1 MIKLKFSRGLA
12 ALTFTVV
19 STLSLHAEFLYKD
32 DVVKNPKFTQ
42 QIELIGA
49 ELKAKT
55 GISLYLVMLR
65 DLDNNESIS
74 DFEKRLSAE
83 SNGSAVIITFV
94 ELKKEVD
101 ILARPTSLYNN
112 FDKAQVL
119 SPNATFIGAVVSTI
133 MFARTFDDA
142 KELLSNSGGTILPIL
157 AERAKGNDIV
167 SKYSVGMY
175 NGYSDV
181 AEQIAASKG
190 VTLSSSAGTGSQ
202 TFIDILRLVFYSIIL
217 YALYVY
223 IRGRFFK
230 KRETKSE

>member
-12 ALTFTVV
+12 ALIFTVLY
-19 STLSLHAEFLYKD
+19 TLSLHAEFLYKD

>member
-1 MIKLKFSRGLA
+1 LLFSRGLA
-12 ALTFTVV
+12 ALILTIL

-32 DVVKNPKFTQ
+32 DVVKNPKFTK
-42 QIELIGA
+42 QIELIGS

-230 KRETKSE
+230 KRETESE